1 MALPELIANSPVPG
15 TVTALT
21 KLKAELKAGA
31 KELETEAAAPPALHA
46 EGQFR
51 IVLGNEIL
59 LIEGPSADTTKW
71 KILERAAE
79 GSVEATHAAGVS
91 IYNILTAAALQSAL
105 MANSP
110 VINRS
115 PILMAFG
122 EYNAETGYPFTKEPA
137 NKPVTPV
144 NIGAVID
151 ESTAK
156 NYFLIS
162 SQVENAKG
170 TTPTVALFGQGIG
183 QLAWGANLL
192 GFTRGENQRVTGL
205 EIDFGHLTESPKTEP
220 ETSSIAY
227 GLTIQYFPHQFQTEN
242 SVPYIQIGLK
252 KNEHEEA
259 KNLGCQYGLRFLGNP
274 PGKGGNQAALIG
286 PEGTVID
293 FHNVTSETGS
303 CKIGINLSS
312 NEPGASATENN
323 KFSEA
328 AIKFGDGHDIMFGKT
343 TGTRIGK
350 GEEEKLGFWGATP
363 ITKPKVTGSRS
374 SGAALASLLEQLA
387 NAGLIVNATSA

>member
-1 MALPELIANSPVPG
+1 MTLPELIANSPVPG

-21 KLKAELKAGA
+21 TLKVELKTGA
-31 KELETEAAAPPALHA
+31 KELEVAAPAPAALHA

-51 IVLGNEIL
+51 IVLGSEIL
-59 LIEGPSADTTKW
+59 LIEGPSAATAKW
-71 KILERAAE
+71 KVLERAAE
-79 GSVEATHAAGVS
+79 GSTEASHAAGASV
-91 IYNILTAAALQSAL
+91 YNILTAAALRSAL
-105 MANSP
+105 VANSP
-110 VINRS
+110 IINGS
-115 PILMAFG
+115 SILMAFG

-144 NIGAVID
+144 NVGAVVD

-183 QLAWGANLL
+183 QLAWGANIL
-192 GFTRGENQRVTGL
+192 GFTRGENQRVTGV
-205 EIDFGHLTESPKTEP
+205 EVDFGHLTEDPKTEP
-220 ETSSIAY
+220 ETGAIAY
-227 GLTIQYFPHQFQTEN
+227 GLTIQYFPHQFQAEN
-242 SVPYIQIGLK
+242 SAPYIQVGLK

-259 KNLGCQYGLRFLGNP
+259 KNLGCKYGLRFLGNP

-286 PEGTVID
+286 PEGVVID

-303 CKIGINLSS
+303 CMIGINLSS
-312 NEPGASATENN
+312 NEPGASAIENN

-328 AIKFGDGHDIMFGKT
+328 AIRFGDGHNIMFGKE
-343 TGTRIGK
+343 TGSKIGK
-350 GEEEKLGFWGATP
+350 EASEKIGFWGATP
-363 ITKPKVTGSRS
+363 IVRPKVTGSRS
-374 SGAALASLLEQLA
+374 SGAALTSLLEQLA
-387 NAGLIVNATSA
+387 DAGLIVNESST